1 MAAASESD
9 SLWFA
14 GLVRLRNTCHDFAV
28 EKSDDNGGLR
38 LAAASE
44 SKSPG
49 LRGLSN
55 CGIHATTLLWKSR
68 MESFG
73 RGVRVSM
80 VCGTQK
86 ARVSSIGDTIFS
98 FS

>member
-1 MAAASESD
+1 MAAASESE
-9 SLWFA
+9 SLWCA

-44 SKSPG
+44 S
-49 LRGLSN
+49 L
-55 CGIHATTLLWKSR
+55 
-68 MESFG
+68 
-73 RGVRVSM
+73 

-86 ARVSSIGDTIFS
+86 GEGFLRLRILSFS